1 MRAGESKM
9 GEWREQLQSRQIWWI
24 FMLRGV
30 LAAGLGIF
38 ALFWPT
44 LTLKIVVLLVGAYLI
59 ADGVMGL
66 VMTLRRAVPSG
77 RLLQPAVSVVIGLI
91 VVLWPSQ
98 SVRTLFMVLGAGSLF
113 MGISYVITARQHAA
127 DALDRQLMTTAG
139 ITAIVLGSILILWP
153 SVAVVTTSWA
163 IATAA
168 LLVAAAMIFLGV
180 RFRQLGARER
190 RIPPTGPA
198 A

>member
-1 MRAGESKM
+1 MSD
-9 GEWREQLQSRQIWWI
+9 WRERSQTGQIWWV

-44 LTLKIVVLLVGAYLI
+44 LTLKILVLIVGAYLI

-66 VMTLRRAVPSG
+66 VMVSRRAAPSG
-77 RLLQPAVSVVIGLI
+77 RLLQPMVSVVIGLL

-98 SVRTLFMVLGAGSLF
+98 SARTLFVVLGAGALF
-113 MGISYVITARQHAA
+113 IGISYVVTARQYAV
-127 DALDRQLMTTAG
+127 DAMDRQLMTTAG
-139 ITAIVLGSILILWP
+139 VTGIVLGVILIVWP
-153 SVAVVTTSWA
+153 GAAVVTVSWI
-163 IATAA
+163 IAAAA
-168 LLVAAAMIFLGV
+168 LLVAAVMIFLGV
-180 RFRQLGARER
+180 RFRQLRER
-190 RIPPTGPA
+190 VERLPPTNPA